1 MGTNKHFA
9 SLRDLDL
16 SSNYE
21 IDSFVS
27 DLAKTQTLNKLRK
40 LALSNCYL
48 DAPAL
53 LEFFSS
59 ENFSNVTHLDIS
71 YNYMIKDEGVAMI
84 ADKPFC
90 RSLTHLNVAKTS
102 LTTEALKCIADSKYL
117 TNLVDL
123 DVCNN
128 PKINLQ
134 LFFEDTD
141 NIKLFQMMNRIRCDH
156 CGLNEEEVSQI
167 NDAYKLKLVKGE
179 EEDEI
184 DDRYLLQED
193 VYRPGQEDEVSITE
207 EDMEA

>member
-1 MGTNKHFA
+1 M
-9 SLRDLDL
+9 RDLDL

-21 IDSFVS
+21 IDRFVL

-48 DAPAL
+48 DSASL

-84 ADKPFC
+84 AEKPFC
-90 RSLTHLNVAKTS
+90 RSLQYLNVAKTS
-102 LTTEALKCIADSKYL
+102 LTMESLKCIAESKYM

-123 DVCNN
+123 DVSNN

-134 LFFEDTD
+134 AFFEDTD
-141 NIKLFQMMNRIRCDH
+141 NIKLFQMMNRIRCDY

-167 NDAYKLKLVKGE
+167 NDVYRLKLLKGE
-179 EEDEI
+179 EEEEI

-193 VYRPGQEDEVSITE
+193 AYKPGEENEVSITE
-207 EDMEA
+207 EDMEC